1 MRLMDPTPDPA
12 QGSTPRARRAA
23 GNALW
28 LISGDAAG
36 KIASFL
42 FVVIVARGLGSVQY
56 GYFNFAA
63 SFVPLF
69 LMIAA
74 WGLNVALVR
83 EIARDRE
90 RMPELFASAFA
101 MRLVFGIGSLVLAI
115 AVAPLFVSGTE
126 ALVTVVLVGI
136 ALLFDELA
144 GLVGAVFKAFETMR
158 YDALVSIT
166 NRVAST
172 LLALLVLG
180 LGGGLVMMSVT
191 YLLGSFGALFFGWMV
206 LRRRFPAVGPGD
218 AHLERMRGLF
228 FQGLPLGIA
237 AVLNMALLRLDVV
250 MLQAIEGPVA
260 VAMYGI
266 AYRFFESFLFVG
278 WALPSVVMPGLSR
291 AGAGTESARLVQLT
305 AASNLAFYLPLAVGA
320 PFAAEAVVTTIFS
333 GEFVAAADAV
343 PWVSA
348 AAVFYALAHLGR
360 HASIALGRGKE
371 IAWIAG
377 ATLGLNVILNLL
389 LIPRYSFEG
398 AAIAT
403 LTCEV
408 IEAGALLWLFARSNG
423 SIALGGVIAAPLA
436 AAAAMGG
443 TLLATG
449 VRGWTAVGLGAIV
462 YPLALAVMTRWLA
475 PDEGR
480 VVAGLMRRAR

>member
-1 MRLMDPTPDPA
+1 MDAIGDNEG
-12 QGSTPRARRAA
+12 GSTPRARRAA

-36 KIASFL
+36 KIASFV

-56 GYFNFAA
+56 GYFNFAV

-83 EIARDRE
+83 EIARDRD

-101 MRLVFGIGSLVLAI
+101 MRLAFGVGALILAI
-115 AVAPLFVSGTE
+115 AAAPLFVTGTE
-126 ALVTVVLVGI
+126 ALLTVVLVGI

-144 GLVGAVFKAFETMR
+144 GLVGAVFQAFERMR

-172 LLALLVLG
+172 LLALIVLG
-180 LGGGLVMMSVT
+180 LGGGLVMMAIT
-191 YLLGSFGALFFGWMV
+191 YLLGSFGALLFGWVV
-206 LRRRFPAVGPGD
+206 LRRRFPAVGSGD
-218 AHLERMRGLF
+218 VHVDRMRALF
-228 FQGLPLGIA
+228 VQGLPLGIA

-260 VAMYGI
+260 VAMYGV
-266 AYRFFESFLFVG
+266 AFRFFESFLFVG

-291 AGAGTESARLVQLT
+291 AGAGRESARLVQLT
-305 AASNLAFYLPLAVGA
+305 AATNLAFYLPLAVGA
-320 PFAAEAVVTTIFS
+320 PFAAEAVVTSIFS
-333 GEFVAAADAV
+333 SEFAAAADAV

-377 ATLGLNVILNLL
+377 GALGLNVILNLL

-398 AAIAT
+398 AAVAT
-403 LTCEV
+403 VTCEV
-408 IEAGALLWLFARSNG
+408 VEAGALLWLFARSNG
-423 SIALGGVIAAPLA
+423 SVALGGVVAAPVVA
-436 AAAAMGG
+436 AAVMGG
-443 TLLATG
+443 VLLGAG
-449 VRGWTAVGLGAIV
+449 VRGWAAVGLGAFV
-462 YPLALAVMTRWLA
+462 YPLVLALVTRWLA
-475 PDEGR
+475 PEEGR
-480 VVAGLMRRAR
+480 VVTGLLRRTKRA

>member
-1 MRLMDPTPDPA
+1 MSTMDPVPPTDDP
-12 QGSTPRARRAA
+12 TPRARRAA
-23 GNALW
+23 GNAAW
-28 LISGDAAG
+28 LVSADAAG
-36 KIASFL
+36 KIASLL
-42 FVVIVARGLGSVQY
+42 FVIIVARGLGSVQY

-69 LMIAA
+69 LMVAA

-83 EIARDRE
+83 EVARDRDQ
-90 RMPELFASAFA
+90 MPELLASAFA
-101 MRLVFGIGSLVLAI
+101 MRLIFGVGALLVAL
-115 AVAPLFVSGTE
+115 VAAPFFVDGTE
-126 ALVTVVLVGI
+126 ALLTVVLVGI

-144 GLVGAVFKAFETMR
+144 GLIGAVFKAFETMR
-158 YDALVSIT
+158 YDALVNIT

-172 LLALLVLG
+172 LLALLVLA

-191 YLLGSFGALFFGWMV
+191 YLLGSFGALFFGWTV
-206 LRRRFPAVGPGD
+206 LRRKFPAVGPGD
-218 AHLERMRGLF
+218 VALSRMRVLF
-228 FQGLPLGIA
+228 AQGLPLGIA

-260 VAMYGI
+260 VAMYGV
-266 AYRFFESFLFVG
+266 AFRFFESFLFVG

-291 AGAGTESARLVQLT
+291 SGAGPESARLVQLT

-320 PFAAEAVVTTIFS
+320 PFAAEAVITTVFS
-333 GEFVAAADAV
+333 EEFAAAAEAV

-348 AAVFYALAHLGR
+348 AAIFYALAHLAR

-377 ATLGLNVILNLL
+377 AALAMNVALNLV

-398 AAIAT
+398 AALAT
-403 LTCEV
+403 LACEV
-408 IEAGALLWLFARSNG
+408 VEAGALLWLFARSNG
-423 SIALGGVIAAPLA
+423 SFAVGGVVAAPVVSALV
-436 AAAAMGG
+436 MGG

-449 VRGWTAVGLGAIV
+449 IRGWAAVGVAAVI
-462 YPLALAVMTRWLA
+462 YPLVLAGATRVLA
-475 PDEGR
+475 PQEGR
-480 VVAGLMRRAR
+480 TLRAMLRRR